1 MKKSAALLLV
11 TLLLMSA
18 CGTAPDTTVHEPTS
32 VTLAVFGDGYYD
44 IENAALNFNHSGKF
58 PEYKVVVEDYCEG
71 NNDINYART
80 RLNTELGAGNGP
92 DMIAFIGGNIQFESK
107 IGITHMSYMARD
119 FLVDMTEYIESDGQI
134 TRDDILFYDALNSY
148 GGIYMIGDSFCID
161 SAKVLTETFGE
172 RTGWTIQE
180 YLEIEASLAPWQS
193 MCYYM
198 NDHFF
203 LENVAGRYSR
213 EAIDW
218 ENGTC
223 DFNNQEFVSILEAAY
238 RVKDDN
244 TEEFET
250 RESFTSAWQRI
261 GAGQLMMSFSY
272 IDEPTAMK
280 RDEVYAGKPLTFI
293 GWPTVDGNCG
303 SDIEIHNA
311 VGIVSNSRHKD
322 VCWEFVK
329 YMLVNANADPATAM
343 NMPLYKP
350 ALDRMVR
357 KCRGVDDSQGIKL
370 TNQNEVDKFYD
381 FLDVP
386 ENIAV
391 YDETVVDII
400 IEEAEEY
407 FAGNRTAEDAAARV
421 QERVSLYVAEQS

>member
-71 NNDINYART
+71 NNINYART

-92 DMIAFIGGNIQFESK
+92 DMIAFIGGNIQFESI

-134 TRDDILFYDALNSY
+134 TRDDILFYDALSTY

-180 YLEIEASLAPWQS
+180 YLDTEASLAPWQS